1 MEKEL
6 KPVERRRGRRRYPI
20 NLGLFIKE
28 YLLKHGRGT
37 QADIHHAYKEALRE
51 TFERAGVRFTI
62 FERSRY
68 HSFVRQFHFLKQL
81 GWVEKVNVEPSVLQE
96 YYPKAPP
103 RVYYKLTD
111 KGRRATDPEWSSPLR
126 TLYPQFDARY
136 FREMSRKYA
145 EERRRKRLPPRRPVT
160 TP

>member
-1 MEKEL
+1 MGGEPKQ
-6 KPVERRRGRRRYPI
+6 VERQRGRRRYPI

-28 YLLKHGRGT
+28 YLLEHGRGT
-37 QADIHHAYKEALRE
+37 QTDIHYAYKEALRE
-51 TFERAGVRFTI
+51 TFERAGIRFTK

-81 GWVEKVNVEPSVLQE
+81 GWVAAVEEEPSALQE
-96 YYPKAPP
+96 YHPEAPP
-103 RVYYKLTD
+103 RVYYELTD
-111 KGRRATDPEWSSPLR
+111 KGRRAADFEWSSPLR
-126 TLYPQFDARY
+126 TLYPQFDAKY

-160 TP
+160 AP